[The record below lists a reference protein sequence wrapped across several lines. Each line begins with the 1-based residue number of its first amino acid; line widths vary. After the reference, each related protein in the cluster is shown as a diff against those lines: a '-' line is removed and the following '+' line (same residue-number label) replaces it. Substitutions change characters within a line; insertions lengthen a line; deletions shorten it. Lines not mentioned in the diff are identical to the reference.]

1 MIIMKKTTP
10 KLLKRTLA
18 ASIMCGLCFGTVNPA
33 ATEAYSVNDYICNE
47 FLFIYGDLN
56 GNSKVELSDAML
68 GLEFALGVKTPN
80 KRQLKAASFENGE
93 KVSLG
98 DVQTIL
104 QRALNIDSQ
113 TTSWQEFMRTAP
125 KFNFPLQTVFC
136 DENTSVMMSSSNE
149 LFNFDEVDSKS
160 TTPAYSEMA
169 GAEETGFYALQFYT
183 TYYLDSQKLNYEL
196 SPQTKD
202 MLTSLFNV
210 SADDLYNYNYY
221 CIKCPWS
228 ANEAPDICVD
238 YSDNEVNINLN
249 TSHLKE
255 EYIGSSLFFNLYIRT
270 PETMNNIS
278 NIHINSN
285 YGYGYNTTNELN
297 WEFYNYGTPDNQ
309 IKCLHSS
316 SEINDFVNGIVE
328 SMATDTSTSAI
339 QVTTDDF
346 SEITAKLN
354 AIDYNKND
362 VIALVIPFTAY
373 DEYNEQTDLYLSE
386 IVERNYH
393 FNKLSATEASEYL
406 NSNTYYLNNDS
417 KISFKIPFDKYSEYK
432 LKDTASFGI
441 AFMPIEKGN
450 ADNKALEL
458 EKFAQRYYYNIIR
471 DTVTDD
477 EVK

>member
-1 MIIMKKTTP
+1 
-10 KLLKRTLA
+10 
-18 ASIMCGLCFGTVNPA
+18 
-33 ATEAYSVNDYICNE
+33 
-47 FLFIYGDLN
+47 
-56 GNSKVELSDAML
+56 
-68 GLEFALGVKTPN
+68 
-80 KRQLKAASFENGE
+80 
-93 KVSLG
+93 
-98 DVQTIL
+98 
-104 QRALNIDSQ
+104 
-113 TTSWQEFMRTAP
+113 
-125 KFNFPLQTVFC
+125 
-136 DENTSVMMSSSNE
+136 MMSSSNE

-202 MLTSLFNV
+202 MLTALFNV

-309 IKCLHSS
+309 IECLHSS
-316 SEINDFVNGIVE
+316 S
-328 SMATDTSTSAI
+328 
-339 QVTTDDF
+339 
-346 SEITAKLN
+346 
-354 AIDYNKND
+354 
-362 VIALVIPFTAY
+362 
-373 DEYNEQTDLYLSE
+373 
-386 IVERNYH
+386 
-393 FNKLSATEASEYL
+393 
-406 NSNTYYLNNDS
+406 
-417 KISFKIPFDKYSEYK
+417 
-432 LKDTASFGI
+432 
-441 AFMPIEKGN
+441 
-450 ADNKALEL
+450 
-458 EKFAQRYYYNIIR
+458 
-471 DTVTDD
+471 
-477 EVK
+477 